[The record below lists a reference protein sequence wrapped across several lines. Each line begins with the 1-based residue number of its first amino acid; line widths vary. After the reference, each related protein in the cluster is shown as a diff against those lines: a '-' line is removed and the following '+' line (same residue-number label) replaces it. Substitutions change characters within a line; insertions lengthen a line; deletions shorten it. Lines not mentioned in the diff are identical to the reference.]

1 MPATSPE
8 SPRSIVMP
16 LHEPALVAF
25 DGDRIRSVN
34 TRAATI
40 FGAAH
45 GEPLQAAALRD
56 QFFSAIAH
64 DLRSPLQSIVLGLD
78 QLEALHPEPAPAA
91 HEALAV
97 VRQAAAYLI
106 DVGAGRA
113 TVAVRDQG
121 PGLPAGREYLVF
133 EPFVQLGSPGERP
146 AGVGLGL
153 AIVKRFVEAHGGVV
167 GARSTP
173 GQGARFWFDLPS
185 LPPAAAS
192 SSDPKNRPT
201 PATVTPT
208 AGAPNASPAAAP
220 AAAAGGGI
228 AGIRI
233 LIADDED
240 LLRSTM
246 VRHLGRLGAVVA
258 EARDGREALAKL
270 RTERHDVLLL
280 DANMPQCNGAAVLA
294 DLRREPLAHRPL
306 VVLLSGGDLCD
317 ADGTRF
323 EDLGADLVVQKP
335 VRISALATAIA
346 QALAARGR

>member
-1 MPATSPE
+1 
-8 SPRSIVMP
+8 MP
-16 LHEPALVAF
+16 LREPALVAF

-146 AGVGLGL
+146 ADVGLGL
-153 AIVKRFVEAHGGVV
+153 AIVKRSVEVHGGAV

-173 GQGARFWFDLPS
+173 GQAARFWFDLPS

-201 PATVTPT
+201 PAAVTPT
-208 AGAPNASPAAAP
+208 AGAPNA
-220 AAAAGGGI
+220 GGGI
-228 AGIRI
+228 AGVRI
-233 LIADDED
+233 LVADDED

-294 DLRREPLAHRPL
+294 DLRREPLPHRPL

-346 QALAARGR
+346 EALAARGR